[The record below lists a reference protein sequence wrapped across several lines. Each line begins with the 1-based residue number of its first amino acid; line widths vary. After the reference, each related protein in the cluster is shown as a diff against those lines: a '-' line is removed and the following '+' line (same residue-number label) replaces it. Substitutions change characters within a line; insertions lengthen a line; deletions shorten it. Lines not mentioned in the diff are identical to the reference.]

1 MKSINTKLIGK
12 ILLIIGLLIVAT
24 VLICGCFLV
33 HFLLGILAVGIVL
46 IFFGGLLGWDNKWQ

>member
-33 HFLLGILAVGIVL
+33 HLLLGILAIGIVL
-46 IFFGGLLGWDNKWQ
+46 LFFGGLLAG